1 MDYRRIYVQAIV
13 LNGHHV
19 LMVRP
24 QGGVWAL
31 PGGDVE
37 EGETPEDAVRRA
49 VAAQVGADVKV
60 TRHLSREK
68 RTESLHRLVLTFLAE
83 PMSSKFDF
91 KMRRGAFEIDWRSLR
106 SEELKESIYE
116 KHLSGKE
123 RQ

>member
-24 QGGVWAL
+24 PGGVWAL

-37 EGETPEDAVRRA
+37 EGETPEDAVRRT
-49 VAAQVGADVKV
+49 VALQTGAEVRV

-68 RTESLHRLVLTFLAE
+68 RNESLHRMVLTFLAE
-83 PMSSKFDF
+83 QHSLKLDPVS
-91 KMRRGAFEIDWRSLR
+91 RRGVFEIDWRSLR

-123 RQ
+123 RK

>member
-24 QGGVWAL
+24 LGGVWAL

-37 EGETPEDAVRRA
+37 EGETPEDAVRRT
-49 VAAQVGADVKV
+49 VAAQTGADVRV

-68 RTESLHRLVLTFLAE
+68 RNESLHRMVLTFLAE
-83 PMSSKFDF
+83 PTLLKFDLVL
-91 KMRRGAFEIDWRSLR
+91 RRGTSEVDWRSLR
-106 SEELKESIYE
+106 SEELKETIYE

-123 RQ
+123 RK

>member
-24 QGGVWAL
+24 SGGVWAL

-49 VAAQVGADVKV
+49 VAAQTGAEVRV

-68 RTESLHRLVLTFLAE
+68 RNESLHRMVLTFLAE
-83 PMSSKFDF
+83 QYSLKADPLS
-91 KMRRGAFEIDWRSLR
+91 RRGTFEIDWRSLR

-123 RQ
+123 RK

>member
-1 MDYRRIYVQAIV
+1 MDYRRIYVQAII

-24 QGGVWAL
+24 PGGVWAL

-37 EGETPEDAVRRA
+37 EGETPEDAVQRT
-49 VAAQVGADVKV
+49 VAAQIGGDVRV

-68 RTESLHRLVLTFLAE
+68 RNESLHRLVLTFLAE
-83 PMSSKFDF
+83 ATSPKFGPVS
-91 KMRRGAFEIDWRSLR
+91 RRGALEVDWRSLR
-106 SEELKESIYE
+106 SEGLKETIYT

-123 RQ
+123 RK